1 MERIAINILEL
12 VAANTG
18 ENPVRRKPT
27 VFLAT
32 FVSQELADPN
42 SPANSNALSWYKKNK
57 KKFPLLKID

>member
-32 FVSQELADPN
+32 FVSQELADPK
-42 SPANSNALSWYKKNK
+42 SPANY
-57 KKFPLLKID
+57 